1 MVSGFDRLCWEGLA
15 VCLTGPF
22 LFAFTCSFRLFGGGA
37 VGEGCVVLKGNGLVV
52 GEHIGSSNASSCVG
66 SDHAG
71 MCALN
76 CTYDV
81 SPVSA
86 QRPLDVCYYLVFTYA
101 SLLRI

>member
-1 MVSGFDRLCWEGLA
+1 
-15 VCLTGPF
+15 
-22 LFAFTCSFRLFGGGA
+22 
-37 VGEGCVVLKGNGLVV
+37 VGEGWVVLKGTGLEDLLVV

-101 SLLRI
+101 PLLRI

>member
-1 MVSGFDRLCWEGLA
+1 MSDRSFFICFHLFVS
-15 VCLTGPF
+15 P
-22 LFAFTCSFRLFGGGA
+22 FGGGA